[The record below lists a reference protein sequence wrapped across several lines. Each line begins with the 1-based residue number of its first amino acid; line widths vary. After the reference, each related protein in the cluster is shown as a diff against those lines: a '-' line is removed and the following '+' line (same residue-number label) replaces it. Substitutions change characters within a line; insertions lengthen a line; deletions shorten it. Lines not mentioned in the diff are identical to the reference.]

1 MTWLRRDLILAGL
14 LPPPAEGSPAGQP
27 MRVTPP
33 NPGFSPRLLAA
44 AANLSFLPT
53 LRDASGEFG
62 AIVDKHGTIQHLTLQ
77 SGGPDGTWTLVENL
91 PEDFGHF
98 LLTRETFEIL
108 YKGTLMQDGTIEFGG
123 LRYYLR
129 AAINGGRL
137 TAKAVPV
144 DTDAA

>member
-1 MTWLRRDLILAGL
+1 MD
-14 LPPPAEGSPAGQP
+14 E
-27 MRVTPP
+27 
-33 NPGFSPRLLAA
+33 
-44 AANLSFLPT
+44 
-53 LRDASGEFG
+53 
-62 AIVDKHGTIQHLTLQ
+62 HGTIQHLTLQ

-98 LLTRETFEIL
+98 LLTGETFEIL

-123 LRYYLR
+123 HRYYLR

-144 DTDAA
+144 DTDAG